1 MLFSILTFL
10 TVLFL
15 VATFFLT
22 LTNTSLRRLSKT
34 DAQKEINALGNLF
47 FYRKFHQYFFKS
59 RQYEGLF
66 FATVCA
72 QNFCRFCYVASLIT
86 LLTYLPLFHTVGLEI
101 DAHEYHLALAWA
113 IIILLCIILVT
124 FFIVDFIPRIL
135 GTYYPQFCLR
145 FSAPF
150 SGPFML
156 LVFPITYIFLKIL
169 HVYLRSAALD
179 LSVTPTDEQDIIDM
193 LQDEDLKS
201 SFELHE
207 RKLIESVVKFKERI
221 AREVMVPRVDLFSLP
236 DTISIKEA
244 ARALEKEGYSRTPI
258 YHNTIDN
265 IVGVLMYKDILKKFM
280 EYEQKGNDATIL
292 AAPISTIQKNVL
304 HTPETKKISSL
315 LQEFRKKQL
324 HLAIVVDE
332 YGGTEGIVTIED
344 ILEEIVGDIA
354 DEYDQEEALFRSQH
368 DGTWIVDARMSVVD
382 IEDELGISI
391 PEDGEYDT
399 VGGFIYHTT
408 GIIPP
413 KGYVIHHDEF
423 DIEILESNER
433 SVESVKLRKRVQEQE
448 KNDE

>member
-1 MLFSILTFL
+1 MSFL

-15 VATFFLT
+15 AATFFLT

-34 DAQKEINALGNLF
+34 DAQKEINSLGNLF

-59 RQYEGLF
+59 RQYDGLF
-66 FATVCA
+66 FATLCA
-72 QNFCRFCYVASLIT
+72 QNFCRFCYVASFIS
-86 LLTYLPLFHTVGLEI
+86 LLAYLPLFHAAASDI
-101 DAHEYHLALAWA
+101 DHHTFNDLAWVWA
-113 IIILLCIILVT
+113 IVILLFIILVT

-150 SGPFML
+150 SSPFML
-156 LVFPITYIFLKIL
+156 LVFPITYIYLKIL

-193 LQDEDLKS
+193 LQDEDLNS

-236 DTISIKEA
+236 DTTSIKDA
-244 ARALEKEGYSRTPI
+244 ATQLENEGYSRTPI

-265 IVGVLMYKDILKKFM
+265 IVGVLMYKDILKKYM
-280 EYEQKGNDATIL
+280 EYEQKGNDASIL
-292 AAPISTIQKNVL
+292 AAPISSIQKSVL

-354 DEYDQEEALFRSQH
+354 DEYDQEEALFRPQH
-368 DGTWIVDARMSVVD
+368 DGSWIVDARMSVVD

-399 VGGFIYHTT
+399 IGGFIYHTT

-433 SVESVKLRKRVQEQE
+433 SVESVKLRKRIQEQE
-448 KNDE
+448 KNNDN